1 MTDANL
7 RRAISAADPSMTV
20 VIVYQRTA
28 SVRFADQIAVLDD
41 GRICGLGTHDALMKS
56 CPVYRE
62 IYDSQFK
69 KETGSREEAGDEA

>member
-7 RRAISAADPSMTV
+7 RRAIREADPNMTV
-20 VIVYQRTA
+20 VIVSQRTA
-28 SVRFADQIAVLDD
+28 SVRFCDEILVLDD
-41 GRICGLGTHDALMKS
+41 GRAVGIGTHDELMEN

-69 KETGSREEAGDEA
+69 KETVNAEVK